1 MSKLAIL
8 TKNYLLIFYGSLK
21 YGRAGRNRGRLF
33 GSATAVAAV
42 FLFAAL
48 MMGSSAWAQVEAF
61 MAAGVSELVL
71 YNSLMIGFMVSILIA
86 VMRSSGAERVSDADL
101 LLSLP
106 LPRRTILLA
115 KSAARY
121 VFDLLP
127 IIMLVLP
134 SILVYFI
141 RLHPGLPFLLRGLLA
156 LALLPLFSTGIAG
169 FINWMLFRVGNRL
182 RNPQLIITLLSV
194 LLLLAVVG
202 GNFLLSAGLNEA
214 ESAGALLYRLQTI
227 GPLAWPVGFIL
238 SGNVLS
244 LLKLALFTGLP
255 FLLGCWLSARIF
267 GATRRNWHSARRDLV
282 FRRRGR
288 VAALISKELRRY
300 FGSTIYL
307 LNTGFGL
314 IMATVFTI
322 ALLIGGNRWFGDILV
337 LGQSSGLLPF
347 VLLFIYSFCAGTCYI
362 AACSISL
369 EGRHIDLLKAQPLP
383 VMEIF
388 AAKILTN
395 IIVTLPLTFV
405 CSLAAA
411 LYLRLAFI
419 DALIVVLIPSLVC
432 LMSASIGLAINLA
445 LPRLDWDNETQ
456 VVKQSMASLLALAI
470 AIFPV
475 GLPCALWLLFGRP
488 GISFAALGLATTAF
502 LALLTLAACAWLHK
516 TGRALFSRLA

>member
-1 MSKLAIL
+1 MNKLWIL
-8 TKNYLLIFYGSLK
+8 TKNYLRVFYGSLK
-21 YGRAGRNRGRLF
+21 YGRQGKLSRLL
-33 GSATAVAAV
+33 GSGAAVLAV
-42 FLFAAL
+42 FLFVAFV
-48 MMGSSAWAQVEAF
+48 MGSSAWGQIGAYL
-61 MAAGVSELVL
+61 AAGVGDLLL
-71 YNSLMIGFMVSILIA
+71 YNNLMTGFMVSILIA
-86 VMRSSGAERVSDADL
+86 VMRSSGKESATDADL

-106 LPRRTILLA
+106 LRRGAILLA

-141 RLHPGLPFLLRGLLA
+141 RVGPGLPFLLRGLLVI
-156 LALLPLFSTGIAG
+156 ALLPLFSTGVAYC
-169 FINWMLFRVGNRL
+169 INWLLFHAGNRM
-182 RNPQLIITLLSV
+182 RNPQLIITVLSV
-194 LLLLAVVG
+194 LILLVVMS
-202 GNFLLSAGLNEA
+202 GNFLLSSGLNEA
-214 ESAGALLYRLQTI
+214 ASGYDLLARYRAI
-227 GPLAWPVGFIL
+227 APLAWPVGFIL
-238 SGNVLS
+238 SGDLLS

-255 FLLGCWLSARIF
+255 FLLGFWLAARIF
-267 GATRRNWHSARRDLV
+267 GVARRTWHSARRELV

-288 VAALISKELRRY
+288 VAALIGKELRHY
-300 FGSTIYL
+300 FGSTVYL

-314 IMATVFTI
+314 IIALLFTV
-322 ALLIGGNRWFGDILV
+322 ALLIGGHRWFGDTIA
-337 LGQSSGLLPF
+337 LGQSSGLLPL

-362 AACSISL
+362 TACSISL

-383 VMEIF
+383 EGEIF

-395 IIVTLPLTFV
+395 IIVTLPLTFA

-411 LYLRLAFI
+411 LYLRLAFL

-432 LMSASIGLAINLA
+432 LMSAIIGLAINLA

-470 AIFPV
+470 AVFPV
-475 GLPCALWLLFGRP
+475 GLPCVLWLLLGRP
-488 GISFAALGLATTAF
+488 GLSFAAFGLATSVF
-502 LALLTLAACAWLHK
+502 LALLTLAALLWLQK